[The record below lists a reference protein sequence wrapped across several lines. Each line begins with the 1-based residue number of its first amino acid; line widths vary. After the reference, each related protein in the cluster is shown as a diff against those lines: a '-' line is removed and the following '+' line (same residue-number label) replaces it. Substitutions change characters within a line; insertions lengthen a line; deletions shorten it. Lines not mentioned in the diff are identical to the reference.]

1 MVTLNQI
8 VDDIRAIASSGSNPD
23 NFKIPNEQ
31 IQYWI
36 KQTRAMLIGQS
47 LAKKD
52 DLNDTWLQQINC
64 MELET
69 ADESECCLAPSNC
82 YVLKTVEQ
90 IPATIDTWRANWLVS
105 VTSATGEQIP
115 KSNQFSNRYQKYNKY
130 TGTKKY
136 YYLKNNYIY
145 IVNDIMLEYINVQ
158 GLFEDPAELSTFL
171 SCENETCFDA
181 DSTAY
186 PISIN
191 MSSQIVDII
200 LKTKVNPFLTYPSD
214 NDNDGNN
221 DTISEPKRI

>member
-90 IPATIDTWRANWLVS
+90 IPATIATPNEKDFLIYSSELTRIYDDAFLNFIVLPQ
-105 VTSATGEQIP
+105 TSFFCM
-115 KSNQFSNRYQKYNKY
+115 SF
-130 TGTKKY
+130 
-136 YYLKNNYIY
+136 
-145 IVNDIMLEYINVQ
+145 
-158 GLFEDPAELSTFL
+158 
-171 SCENETCFDA
+171 CF
-181 DSTAY
+181 T
-186 PISIN
+186 
-191 MSSQIVDII
+191 
-200 LKTKVNPFLTYPSD
+200 
-214 NDNDGNN
+214 
-221 DTISEPKRI
+221 